1 MEMVAAT
8 VPWMTLQ
15 RVSLFL
21 LVRKEFRLE
30 IYTKTIK
37 KIIITN
43 NIIRISPL
51 GIRNTRLKDKR
62 VGA

>member
-8 VPWMTLQ
+8 VPRMTLQ

-37 KIIITN
+37 KIIITY
-43 NIIRISPL
+43 NIIRISSL
-51 GIRNTRLKDKR
+51 GIRHTRL
-62 VGA
+62 